1 MKLLKLESGS
11 RSGVNAGKRNSVS
24 RARCKRQSK
33 DLIEWMKETAMA
45 VENRSKNAGRRDRF
59 PSAEPDFSARGMAVL
74 CHAPQKD
81 RVEGTSRYRA
91 AAADAVT
98 VCSHTMPLSSE
109 SQLLRWR

>member
-45 VENRSKNAGRRDRF
+45 VENRSKNAGKKRPISERRTRLQ
-59 PSAEPDFSARGMAVL
+59 RQGMAVL

-98 VCSHTMPLSSE
+98 GL
-109 SQLLRWR
+109 

>member
-59 PSAEPDFSARGMAVL
+59 PSAEPDFSARAWPFCAMPGKKTEWKAHHAIGVL
-74 CHAPQKD
+74 PPM
-81 RVEGTSRYRA
+81 RSP
-91 AAADAVT
+91 